1 MQSQPTAVAATRTPA
16 GSTVAPLRVPRPARA
31 RAGTGSGAAL
41 AAVLAVLLCTPGAAP
56 GAAAPAAAPAVA
68 APVDDLA
75 DIQALVKQGNLTQ
88 ATERL
93 NAVLAKNPKDARAR
107 FLRGVVLTE
116 QKRPADAIRVFVAL
130 TEDYPELPEPYNN
143 LAVLYAAQG
152 QFDRARQMLESAIR
166 THPSYATAHEN
177 LGDIYAKMASE
188 AYDRALQLDRSNTG
202 VQTKLSLIRELFS
215 ANPRFQRTPL
225 TGEPPKQ
232 VALAGQALPTAPAG
246 LPTKGVAAPAA
257 APLPPAASRPV
268 VARESTPAANGTP
281 PAQAK
286 AAPAQP
292 ALPSPGAAATAATP
306 ATPAAPS
313 AVASAAPPA
322 VAGAEEVL
330 RTVEQWA
337 QAWST
342 NDVNRYLA
350 FYSKDFK
357 VPGGEARADWEQARR
372 DRIAKPKKIE
382 VSVRAP
388 QVKPLGPNRVAVAF
402 RQDYWSPTLKS
413 SSPKTL
419 TLVRVGD
426 RWLIEQ
432 EQVGR

>member
-1 MQSQPTAVAATRTPA
+1 MQCLRTAIAATEAPVGPGAMSVRASLRGRIRSATAILALLA
-16 GSTVAPLRVPRPARA
+16 GILCAP
-31 RAGTGSGAAL
+31 GAAL
-41 AAVLAVLLCTPGAAP
+41 ADELTDV
-56 GAAAPAAAPAVA
+56 
-68 APVDDLA
+68 
-75 DIQALVKQGNLTQ
+75 QALVRQGNLTQ

-93 NAVLAKNPKDARAR
+93 NAYLAKNPKDARAR
-107 FLRGVVLTE
+107 FLRGLILTE

-130 TEDYPELPEPYNN
+130 TEEYPELPEPYNN

-215 ANPRFQRTPL
+215 ANPKFQRQPL
-225 TGEPPKQ
+225 AGDSSKQ
-232 VALAGQALPTAPAG
+232 VAIAGQ
-246 LPTKGVAAPAA
+246 AAPAA
-257 APLPPAASRPV
+257 PAGQPAKGAAAPAPAALPAPAASRPV
-268 VARESTPAANGTP
+268 AIRETAPAAADAQ
-281 PAQAK
+281 PAQAR
-286 AAPAQP
+286 AA
-292 ALPSPGAAATAATP
+292 AAATAAQPPTAASP
-306 ATPAAPS
+306 ATAAPAVVSAAPS
-313 AVASAAPPA
+313 S
-322 VAGAEEVL
+322 VAGAEDVL

-357 VPGGEARADWEQARR
+357 VPGGETRADWEKGRR
-372 DRIAKPKKIE
+372 DRIAKPRKIE
-382 VSVRAP
+382 VSVSAP
-388 QVKPLGPNRVAVAF
+388 QVKPLGPNRMVVAF
-402 RQDYWSPTLKS
+402 RQDYRSPTLKA

>member
-1 MQSQPTAVAATRTPA
+1 MQSLPTADAAAGTPA
-16 GSTVAPLRVPRPARA
+16 GSNETRRSVSVRGRFSSRA
-31 RAGTGSGAAL
+31 AAAAL
-41 AAVLAVLLCTPGAAP
+41 LFGLFCATSAVQA
-56 GAAAPAAAPAVA
+56 
-68 APVDDLA
+68 DDLS
-75 DIQALVKQGNLTQ
+75 DVHALVKQGNLTQ
-88 ATERL
+88 ATDRL

-107 FLRGVVLTE
+107 FLRGLILTE
-116 QKRPADAIRVFVAL
+116 QKRPAEAIRVFLAL

-215 ANPRFQRTPL
+215 ANPKFQRTPL
-225 TGEPPKQ
+225 AGDPKQ
-232 VALAGQALPTAPAG
+232 VVLAAQATPGASIAQA
-246 LPTKGVAAPAA
+246 TKGAAAPAPA
-257 APLPPAASRPV
+257 APTAPAASRPV
-268 VARESTPAANGTP
+268 VARESSDAQA
-281 PAQAK
+281 AQAK
-286 AAPAQP
+286 AAA
-292 ALPSPGAAATAATP
+292 AAAATAATAAAVTP
-306 ATPAAPS
+306 PAAPPAAASPSPSPSPAAGATPAAP
-313 AVASAAPPA
+313 AP
-322 VAGAEEVL
+322 VAGAEDVL

-337 QAWST
+337 QAWSS

-350 FYSKDFK
+350 FYSKEFK
-357 VPGGEARADWEQARR
+357 VPGGDSRADWEQARR
-372 DRIAKPKKIE
+372 ERIAKPRKIE
-382 VSVRAP
+382 VRVSAP
-388 QVKPLGPNRVAVAF
+388 QVKPLGPDRMSVAF
-402 RQDYWSPTLKS
+402 LQDYRSPTLKS

-419 TLVRVGD
+419 VLVRVGD

>member
-1 MQSQPTAVAATRTPA
+1 MQSLPTADAAAGTPA
-16 GSTVAPLRVPRPARA
+16 GSNETRRSVSVRGRFRSRA
-31 RAGTGSGAAL
+31 AAAAL
-41 AAVLAVLLCTPGAAP
+41 LFGLFCATSAVQA
-56 GAAAPAAAPAVA
+56 
-68 APVDDLA
+68 DDLS
-75 DIQALVKQGNLTQ
+75 DVHALVKQGNLTQ

-93 NAVLAKNPKDARAR
+93 NAFLAKNPKDARAR
-107 FLRGVVLTE
+107 FLRGLILTE
-116 QKRPADAIRVFVAL
+116 QKRPAEAIRVFLAL

-215 ANPRFQRTPL
+215 ANPKFQRTPL
-225 TGEPPKQ
+225 AGDPKQ
-232 VALAGQALPTAPAG
+232 VVLAAQATPGASIAQA
-246 LPTKGVAAPAA
+246 TKGAAAPAPA
-257 APLPPAASRPV
+257 SPTAPAASRPV
-268 VARESTPAANGTP
+268 VARESSDAQA
-281 PAQAK
+281 AQAK
-286 AAPAQP
+286 AAVA
-292 ALPSPGAAATAATP
+292 AAATATAAAVTP
-306 ATPAAPS
+306 PAAPPAAASPSPAAGATPAAP
-313 AVASAAPPA
+313 AP
-322 VAGAEEVL
+322 VAGTEDVL

-337 QAWST
+337 QAWSS

-350 FYSKDFK
+350 FYSKEFK
-357 VPGGEARADWEQARR
+357 VPGGDSRADWEQARR
-372 DRIAKPKKIE
+372 ERIAKPRKIE
-382 VSVRAP
+382 VRVSAP
-388 QVKPLGPNRVAVAF
+388 QVKPLGPNRVSVAF
-402 RQDYWSPTLKS
+402 LQDYRSPTLKS

-419 TLVRVGD
+419 VLVRVGD

>member
-1 MQSQPTAVAATRTPA
+1 MQSLPTADAAAGTPA
-16 GSTVAPLRVPRPARA
+16 GSNETRRSVSVRGRFRSRA
-31 RAGTGSGAAL
+31 AAAAL
-41 AAVLAVLLCTPGAAP
+41 LFGLFCATSAVQA
-56 GAAAPAAAPAVA
+56 
-68 APVDDLA
+68 DDLS
-75 DIQALVKQGNLTQ
+75 DVHALVKQGNLTQ

-93 NAVLAKNPKDARAR
+93 NAFLAKNPKDARAR
-107 FLRGVVLTE
+107 FLRGLILTE
-116 QKRPADAIRVFVAL
+116 QKRPAEAIRVFLAL

-215 ANPRFQRTPL
+215 ANPKFQRTPL
-225 TGEPPKQ
+225 AGDPKQ
-232 VALAGQALPTAPAG
+232 VVLAAQAAPGASIAQA
-246 LPTKGVAAPAA
+246 TKGAAAPAPA
-257 APLPPAASRPV
+257 SPTAPAASRPV
-268 VARESTPAANGTP
+268 VARESPDAQA
-281 PAQAK
+281 AQAK
-286 AAPAQP
+286 AAVA
-292 ALPSPGAAATAATP
+292 AAATAAAATAAAVTAP
-306 ATPAAPS
+306 AAAPAAASPAPAAGATPAAP
-313 AVASAAPPA
+313 AP
-322 VAGAEEVL
+322 VAGAEDVL

-337 QAWST
+337 QAWSS

-350 FYSKDFK
+350 FYSKEFK
-357 VPGGEARADWEQARR
+357 VPGGDSRADWEQARR
-372 DRIAKPKKIE
+372 ERIAKPRKIE
-382 VSVRAP
+382 VRVSAP
-388 QVKPLGPNRVAVAF
+388 QVKPLGPNRMSVAF
-402 RQDYWSPTLKS
+402 RQDYRSPTLKS

-419 TLVRVGD
+419 VLVRVGD

>member
-1 MQSQPTAVAATRTPA
+1 MQSLPTADAAAGTPA
-16 GSTVAPLRVPRPARA
+16 GSNETRRSVLVRGRFRSRA
-31 RAGTGSGAAL
+31 AAAAL
-41 AAVLAVLLCTPGAAP
+41 LFGLFCATSAVQA
-56 GAAAPAAAPAVA
+56 
-68 APVDDLA
+68 DDLS
-75 DIQALVKQGNLTQ
+75 DVHALVKQGNLTQ

-93 NAVLAKNPKDARAR
+93 NAFLAKNPKDARAR
-107 FLRGVVLTE
+107 FLRGLILTE
-116 QKRPADAIRVFVAL
+116 QKRPAEAIRVFLAL

-215 ANPRFQRTPL
+215 ANPKFQRTPL
-225 TGEPPKQ
+225 AGDPKQ
-232 VALAGQALPTAPAG
+232 VALAAQAAPGTSIAQATKGAAAPAPASPTAPAAG
-246 LPTKGVAAPAA
+246 
-257 APLPPAASRPV
+257 RPV
-268 VARESTPAANGTP
+268 VARDAVDLQA
-281 PAQAK
+281 AQAK
-286 AAPAQP
+286 AA
-292 ALPSPGAAATAATP
+292 AA
-306 ATPAAPS
+306 
-313 AVASAAPPA
+313 AAPPPA
-322 VAGAEEVL
+322 AAAPASTAPPPAAAAPAMPALAAAAASAPVAGAEDVL

-337 QAWST
+337 QAWSS

-350 FYSKDFK
+350 FYSKEFK
-357 VPGGEARADWEQARR
+357 VPGGDSRADWEQARR
-372 DRIAKPKKIE
+372 ERIAKPKKIE
-382 VSVRAP
+382 VRVSAP
-388 QVKPLGPNRVAVAF
+388 QVKPLGPNRMSVAF
-402 RQDYWSPTLKS
+402 RQDYRSPTLKS

-419 TLVRVGD
+419 VLVRVGD

>member
-1 MQSQPTAVAATRTPA
+1 MQSLPTADAAAGTPA
-16 GSTVAPLRVPRPARA
+16 GSNETRRSVSVRGRFRSRA
-31 RAGTGSGAAL
+31 AAAAL
-41 AAVLAVLLCTPGAAP
+41 LFGLFCATSAVQA
-56 GAAAPAAAPAVA
+56 
-68 APVDDLA
+68 DDLS
-75 DIQALVKQGNLTQ
+75 DVHALVKQGNLTQ
-88 ATERL
+88 ATDRL

-107 FLRGVVLTE
+107 FLRGLILTE
-116 QKRPADAIRVFVAL
+116 QKRPAEAIRVFLAL

-215 ANPRFQRTPL
+215 ANPKFQRTPL
-225 TGEPPKQ
+225 AGDPKQ
-232 VALAGQALPTAPAG
+232 VVLAAQATPGASIAQA
-246 LPTKGVAAPAA
+246 TKGAAAPAPA
-257 APLPPAASRPV
+257 APTAPAASRPV
-268 VARESTPAANGTP
+268 VARESSDAQA
-281 PAQAK
+281 AQAK
-286 AAPAQP
+286 AAA
-292 ALPSPGAAATAATP
+292 AAAATAATAAAVTP
-306 ATPAAPS
+306 PAAPPAAASPSPSPAAGATPAAP
-313 AVASAAPPA
+313 AP
-322 VAGAEEVL
+322 VAGTEDVL

-337 QAWST
+337 QAWSS

-350 FYSKDFK
+350 FYSKEFK
-357 VPGGEARADWEQARR
+357 VPGGDSRADWEQARR
-372 DRIAKPKKIE
+372 ERIAKPRKIE
-382 VSVRAP
+382 VRVSAP
-388 QVKPLGPNRVAVAF
+388 QVKPLGPDRMSVAF
-402 RQDYWSPTLKS
+402 LQDYRSPTLKS

-419 TLVRVGD
+419 VLVRVGD

>member
-1 MQSQPTAVAATRTPA
+1 MQSLPTADAAAGTPA
-16 GSTVAPLRVPRPARA
+16 GSNETRRSVSVRGRFRSRA
-31 RAGTGSGAAL
+31 AAAAL
-41 AAVLAVLLCTPGAAP
+41 LFGLFCATSAVQA
-56 GAAAPAAAPAVA
+56 
-68 APVDDLA
+68 DDLS
-75 DIQALVKQGNLTQ
+75 DVHALVKQGNLTQ

-93 NAVLAKNPKDARAR
+93 NAFLAKNPKDARAR
-107 FLRGVVLTE
+107 FLRGLILTE
-116 QKRPADAIRVFVAL
+116 QKRPAEAIRVFLAL

-215 ANPRFQRTPL
+215 ANPKFQRTPL
-225 TGEPPKQ
+225 AGDPKQ
-232 VALAGQALPTAPAG
+232 VVLAAQATPGASIAQA
-246 LPTKGVAAPAA
+246 TKGAAAPAPA
-257 APLPPAASRPV
+257 SPTAPAASRPV
-268 VARESTPAANGTP
+268 VARESSDAQA
-281 PAQAK
+281 AQAK
-286 AAPAQP
+286 AAVA
-292 ALPSPGAAATAATP
+292 AAATATAAAVTPPAAPPAAASPSPSPATG
-306 ATPAAPS
+306 ATPAAP
-313 AVASAAPPA
+313 AP
-322 VAGAEEVL
+322 VAGTEDVL

-337 QAWST
+337 QAWSS

-350 FYSKDFK
+350 FYSKEFK
-357 VPGGEARADWEQARR
+357 VPGGDSRADWEQARR
-372 DRIAKPKKIE
+372 ERIAKPRKIE
-382 VSVRAP
+382 VRVSAP
-388 QVKPLGPNRVAVAF
+388 QVKPLGPNRMSVAF
-402 RQDYWSPTLKS
+402 LQDYRSPTLKS

-419 TLVRVGD
+419 VLVRVGD

>member
-1 MQSQPTAVAATRTPA
+1 MQSLPTADAAAGTPA
-16 GSTVAPLRVPRPARA
+16 GSNETRRSVSVRGRFRSRA
-31 RAGTGSGAAL
+31 AAAAL
-41 AAVLAVLLCTPGAAP
+41 LFGLFCATSAVQA
-56 GAAAPAAAPAVA
+56 
-68 APVDDLA
+68 DDLS
-75 DIQALVKQGNLTQ
+75 DVHALVKQGNLTQ

-93 NAVLAKNPKDARAR
+93 NAFLAKNPKDARAR
-107 FLRGVVLTE
+107 FLRGLILTE
-116 QKRPADAIRVFVAL
+116 QKRPAEAIRVFLAL

-215 ANPRFQRTPL
+215 ANPKFQRTPL
-225 TGEPPKQ
+225 AGDPKQ
-232 VALAGQALPTAPAG
+232 VVLAAQATPGASIAQA
-246 LPTKGVAAPAA
+246 TKGAAAPAPA
-257 APLPPAASRPV
+257 SPTAPAASRPV
-268 VARESTPAANGTP
+268 VARESSDAKA
-281 PAQAK
+281 AQAK
-286 AAPAQP
+286 AAVA
-292 ALPSPGAAATAATP
+292 AAATATAAAVTP
-306 ATPAAPS
+306 PAAPPAAASPSPAAGATPAAP
-313 AVASAAPPA
+313 AP
-322 VAGAEEVL
+322 VAGTEDVL

-337 QAWST
+337 QAWSS

-350 FYSKDFK
+350 FYSKEFK
-357 VPGGEARADWEQARR
+357 VPGGDSRADWEQARR
-372 DRIAKPKKIE
+372 ERIAKPRKIE
-382 VSVRAP
+382 VRVSAP
-388 QVKPLGPNRVAVAF
+388 QVKPLGPNRVSVAF
-402 RQDYWSPTLKS
+402 LQDYRSPTLKS

-419 TLVRVGD
+419 VLVRVGD

>member
-1 MQSQPTAVAATRTPA
+1 MQSLPTADAAAGTPA
-16 GSTVAPLRVPRPARA
+16 GSNETRRSVSVRGRFRSRA
-31 RAGTGSGAAL
+31 AAAAL
-41 AAVLAVLLCTPGAAP
+41 LFGLFCATSAVQA
-56 GAAAPAAAPAVA
+56 
-68 APVDDLA
+68 DDLS
-75 DIQALVKQGNLTQ
+75 DVHALVKQGNLTQ

-93 NAVLAKNPKDARAR
+93 NAFLAKNPKDARAR
-107 FLRGVVLTE
+107 FLRGLILTE
-116 QKRPADAIRVFVAL
+116 QKRPAEAIRVFLSL

-215 ANPRFQRTPL
+215 ANPKFQRTPL
-225 TGEPPKQ
+225 AGDPKQ
-232 VALAGQALPTAPAG
+232 VVLAAQAAPGASIAQA
-246 LPTKGVAAPAA
+246 TKGAAAPAPA
-257 APLPPAASRPV
+257 SPTAPAASRPV
-268 VARESTPAANGTP
+268 VARESPDAQA
-281 PAQAK
+281 AQAK
-286 AAPAQP
+286 AAVA
-292 ALPSPGAAATAATP
+292 AAATAAAATAAAVTAQAAASP
-306 ATPAAPS
+306 APAAGATPAAP
-313 AVASAAPPA
+313 AP
-322 VAGAEEVL
+322 VAGAEDVL

-337 QAWST
+337 QAWSS

-350 FYSKDFK
+350 FYSKEFK
-357 VPGGEARADWEQARR
+357 VPGGDSRADWEQARR
-372 DRIAKPKKIE
+372 ERIAKPRKIE
-382 VSVRAP
+382 VRVSAP
-388 QVKPLGPNRVAVAF
+388 QVKPLGPNRMSVAF
-402 RQDYWSPTLKS
+402 RQDYRSPTLKS

-419 TLVRVGD
+419 VLVRVGD

>member
-1 MQSQPTAVAATRTPA
+1 MQFLPTAIAAA
-16 GSTVAPLRVPRPARA
+16 GAPIGPNVMSPRASLRGRIRSGTAILA
-31 RAGTGSGAAL
+31 LLAGILCAPGGAL
-41 AAVLAVLLCTPGAAP
+41 A
-56 GAAAPAAAPAVA
+56 
-68 APVDDLA
+68 DDLN
-75 DIQALVKQGNLTQ
+75 DVQALVRQGNLTQ
-88 ATERL
+88 ATDRL
-93 NAVLAKNPKDARAR
+93 NAYLAKNPKDARGR
-107 FLRGVVLTE
+107 FLRGLILTE

-130 TEDYPELPEPYNN
+130 TEEYPELPEPYNN

-215 ANPRFQRTPL
+215 TNPKFQRQPL
-225 TGEPPKQ
+225 AGDSPKQ
-232 VALAGQALPTAPAG
+232 VAIVSPAAPTAPAAQPVKG
-246 LPTKGVAAPAA
+246 AAAPVSAALPAPAVSRPVAIRETAPAA
-257 APLPPAASRPV
+257 ADAQAAQARATAAATATPPPAAS
-268 VARESTPAANGTP
+268 PAT
-281 PAQAK
+281 
-286 AAPAQP
+286 
-292 ALPSPGAAATAATP
+292 ATP
-306 ATPAAPS
+306 AVAPAAAS
-313 AVASAAPPA
+313 SVAAT
-322 VAGAEEVL
+322 EDVL

-357 VPGGEARADWEQARR
+357 VPGGETRADWERGRR
-372 DRIAKPKKIE
+372 DRIAKPRKIE
-382 VSVRAP
+382 VSVSAP
-388 QVKPLGPNRVAVAF
+388 QVKPLGPNRMSVAF
-402 RQDYWSPTLKS
+402 RQDYRSPTLKA